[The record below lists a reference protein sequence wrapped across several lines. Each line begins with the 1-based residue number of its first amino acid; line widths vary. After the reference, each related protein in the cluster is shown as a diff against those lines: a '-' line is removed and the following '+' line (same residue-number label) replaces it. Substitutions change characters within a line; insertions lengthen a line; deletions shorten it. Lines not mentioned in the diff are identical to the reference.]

1 MPRSAMQRSLRITRR
16 SFVIPGANLICLF
29 PARIHMQQRTAG
41 LSAKR
46 EQR

>member
-1 MPRSAMQRSLRITRR
+1 MPRAAMQRSLRITGRC
-16 SFVIPGANLICLF
+16 FVIPGVNLVCLF

-46 EQR
+46 E